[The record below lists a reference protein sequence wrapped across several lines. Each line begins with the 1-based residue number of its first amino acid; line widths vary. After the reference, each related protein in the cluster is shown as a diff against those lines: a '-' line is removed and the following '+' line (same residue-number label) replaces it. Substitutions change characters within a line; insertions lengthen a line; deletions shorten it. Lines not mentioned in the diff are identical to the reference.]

1 MHHFITQISLNLA
14 KMRTKKMVRHSKRH
28 SRKKGGKSGKRSRGR
43 RQYGGMWRRMTE
55 GWKSL
60 ITSDDNMVHT
70 LPSNS
75 EQWKTALIS
84 GFPETLNKGIDIK
97 YRGSP
102 PNRQWLIGGDD
113 KTVYELFEGAKD
125 GRYMDVIEKLRNH
138 DIDLPDDQKGIIL
151 TDDEFCRFFIR
162 YMYYMN
168 GGLSFEH
175 MMQKPMAYKY
185 FEITNAAMRKL
196 GTDAVGK
203 MCSNWNNPDYV
214 PPPPKHMLTAQRHP
228 FAAAAAG
235 PSAASRASAAS
246 RVSAAMM
253 MDESRVS
260 KGLGNHNK

>member
-1 MHHFITQISLNLA
+1 
-14 KMRTKKMVRHSKRH
+14 MVRHSKRH
-28 SRKKGGKSGKRSRGR
+28 SRKKGGKSGKRSRSR
-43 RQYGGMWRRMTE
+43 RQYGGMWRITE

-70 LPSNS
+70 LPLRS
-75 EQWKTALIS
+75 EWKTALIS

-97 YRGSP
+97 YKGSP
-102 PNRQWLIGGDD
+102 PNRQWLIGGND
-113 KTVYELFEGAKD
+113 KTVNELFEGAKE
-125 GRYMDVIEKLRNH
+125 GRYMDVIEELRNH

-162 YMYYMN
+162 YMHYVQ

-185 FEITNAAMRKL
+185 FKITNAAMRKL
-196 GTDAVGK
+196 GSDAVVK

-214 PPPPKHMLTAQRHP
+214 PPKHMLTAQRHP
-228 FAAAAAG
+228 SAAAAAAG

-253 MDESRVS
+253 MAESRVS
-260 KGLGNHNK
+260 KGLGNYNA